1 VDVNTI
7 LTIFAA
13 PTDCKDLIRA
23 LAVEVRELRNRNL
36 ALVRELEAAQ
46 MALDSMTGAHDSLLD
61 DNAKL
66 FAQVTALEQGT
77 TSVSEPMTRAQI
89 LQVAYKAQRQHLLAH
104 VTYISSDGERV
115 SIDTYIDDVDD
126 SGLPIRLETAP
137 VPCVHWCSLQCD
149 QGGWG
154 IVSLELV

>member
-1 VDVNTI
+1 MDLDSI
-7 LTIFAA
+7 LTIYTADPA
-13 PTDCKDLIRA
+13 QRELIRA
-23 LAVEVRELRNRNL
+23 LACEARAWRDRCRTVE
-36 ALVRELEAAQ
+36 RELECAQ

-77 TSVSEPMTRAQI
+77 TSASEPMTRAQI